1 MVKKILFL
9 SIIILGFSCN
19 SSPEK
24 DQDIILE
31 KISKAIKNRVFKDV
45 LREKSRYTYEGKAF
59 LIESFEDR
67 LVIIDNNL
75 NIVEILNNDF
85 NVNTKKIKSGEGPG
99 EHSGIKRFY
108 PLKDNTYVTFDHS
121 QQLIRK
127 FSDSDSLLIFKNI
140 KSGEWIHDITHLNDN
155 NFLLTL
161 TAEDYFK
168 FIIYNVKQDEIIR
181 EYSILELVNGVVETK
196 VIKNLPEDKTLVFEG
211 YFASGKG
218 DHVIYS
224 CNKAGLIFAFNKNGD
239 FHSIIKTID
248 NLPVPSLGKSEIS
261 PGYFIFGVVPD
272 LRGNY
277 SRAVN
282 DNKVFILSNF
292 LLSNYQNKRPIDV
305 YDITS
310 SKYLYSFF
318 VPNLE
323 DGQMPEEISV
333 YDENLFVMYEN
344 GTILKYSYVL

>member
-19 SSPEK
+19 SSPERN
-24 DQDIILE
+24 QDLILG
-31 KISKAIKNRVFKDV
+31 KISQSIKKRVFKDV
-45 LREKSRYTYEGKAF
+45 LLEKARYTYQGKAF
-59 LIESFEDR
+59 LIESLEDR

-99 EHSGIKRFY
+99 EHSGIKRFHS
-108 PLKDNTYVTFDHS
+108 LEDKTYVTFDHS

-140 KSGEWIHDITHLNDN
+140 KSGEWIHDIMHLKDD
-155 NFLLTL
+155 NFLLTI

-168 FIIYNVKQDEIIR
+168 FIIYNVQQDNIIK
-181 EYSILELVNGVVETK
+181 EYSILELINNVVETK
-196 VIKNLPEDKTLVFEG
+196 VIKNLPIDKTLIFEG

-224 CNKAGLIFAFNKNGD
+224 CNKAGLAFIFNKNGD

-261 PGYFIFGVVPD
+261 PGYSIFGVVPD

-282 DNKVFILSNF
+282 DNKVYILSNF
-292 LLSNYQNKRPIDV
+292 LLPNYKDKRPIDI
-305 YDITS
+305 YDINTG
-310 SKYLYSFF
+310 KYLSSFF

-333 YDENLFVMYEN
+333 YGENLFILYEN
-344 GTILKYSYVL
+344 GTILKYSYEL